1 MDRAGRGTN
10 PWRGRWLFSFGLGVR
25 RLIWAPGHADAC
37 VATCAIRGDRRRW
50 REAKHAAAA
59 SCKKDAA
66 RTRRR
71 LAIAAVLDEASREEA
86 AKIGGIAWIVRAA
99 LDGLG
104 GFFGPYMRC
113 PRIAGDVQAVGR
125 PGGHGAADRHR
136 AGSPISAA
144 EFPGVIEQQRARI
157 AVAVR
162 DLGIVPPVTAGRFA
176 AISQGRNE
184 PVTR

>member
-59 SCKKDAA
+59 SCRKDAA

-86 AKIGGIAWIVRAA
+86 AKIGGMAWIVRTA
-99 LDGLG
+99 LEMPTQL
-104 GFFGPYMRC
+104 RE
-113 PRIAGDVQAVGR
+113 RIAGDVQAV
-125 PGGHGAADRHR
+125 ADALVMERLTHT
-136 AGSPISAA
+136 G
-144 EFPGVIEQQRARI
+144 
-157 AVAVR
+157 
-162 DLGIVPPVTAGRFA
+162 
-176 AISQGRNE
+176 
-184 PVTR
+184 